1 MNNPPAHRTVRT
13 VERGRSQL
21 CSARDVQAD
30 RIPLL
35 AVRVWVE
42 SGLGCPR
49 SHKSPTRERGNP
61 HDGFGTGAIFC
72 RFGREIR
79 SRPGFY
85 STACRWR
92 TGLPREHG
100 VMRAG
105 EKRGRSQSCSARRDV
120 QAARIP
126 LLALRAWMERGSHAS
141 PTREQDEKSCVPF
154 LDSQQ
159 KAPGGSPGTPGVETT
174 PRTHAL
180 RLNPQSRFIRRGRR
194 AASASVKGESRP
206 ACRRCNKDRR

>member
-154 LDSQQ
+154 LDSEARGLRVW
-159 KAPGGSPGTPGVETT
+159 KPPRAPMPCGSTLSLV
-174 PRTHAL
+174 
-180 RLNPQSRFIRRGRR
+180 FIRRVRW
-194 AASASVKGESRP
+194 AASASVQAGSRP